1 MNQILKKSVAFTLL
15 LFSTVTFVKSQNSI
29 INSGFENG
37 LSGWGLVNE
46 GSSTAL
52 AETVN
57 TTFFSG
63 NSCGKITLLEE
74 GALGGFAQNVL
85 LENGATYEVRCMCKA
100 EALNGIALPYLN
112 INNNSLLIEYGIIP
126 ISGTTDWYEAKA
138 RFISPEAA
146 TNATFFLFVQGSS
159 GIAYFDD
166 VTFTKISNQG
176 NAEFSVDLSSD
187 SGTVNPYMHVNAGP
201 INPPFSHDL
210 SQDFQDLRI
219 TSVRTHDFY
228 GPCDIHSIFPDFNA
242 DANDPNSY
250 SFEASDEVIAAII
263 ATGSDVFFRL
273 GESFS
278 GNSLYNVPP
287 ADNQKMADICKNI
300 VRHYNDGWNN
310 GFNYNIEYW
319 EIWNE
324 PDLHHFWS
332 GSAYEFTT
340 MYGVIANTLKSYNPN
355 LKIIGPAVSSMVSE
369 WFVDEFLAGVS
380 QFEYPLDGF
389 SYHMYYMANPYGFVD
404 MDQRAEQKLAQ
415 YGLQDI
421 PHYLTEWN
429 NYAYSS
435 NGTTEIWRNDP
446 FSGASTAASLIY
458 LQETEIVQ
466 AHRYRANEFLFGLFD
481 DNSNINY
488 SGLAYQQFST
498 FVDHPQR
505 LATTGGDSLGF
516 ALLAAQNL
524 DGTQIQLSIANNS
537 TAHGSYSIELDNIA
551 TDVFYTY
558 TISRID
564 STLLNQTYS
573 SGTLINAAPVL
584 QVPCSAPFV
593 DKITLTRQLIDGVE
607 EKEKQLAIS
616 LSPNPA
622 RDIVKFTIS
631 NDTEGTSNL
640 LIIDAQGKIVK
651 QEKLN
656 ISNGNG
662 TLNVQDLNTGNYQ
675 IILINNGKVYNS
687 KLVKK

>member
-1 MNQILKKSVAFTLL
+1 MNQILKKSVAFSLL

-52 AETVN
+52 AEAVN

-63 NSCGKITLLEE
+63 NSCGKITFLEE

-112 INNNSLLIEYGIIP
+112 INNSSLLLEYGIIP

-138 RFISPEAA
+138 RFISPQAA

-166 VTFTKISNQG
+166 VTFTKITNQG

-201 INPPFSHDL
+201 INPPFSQDL
-210 SQDFQDLRI
+210 SQDFQELGI

-242 DANDPNSY
+242 DVNDPNSY
-250 SFEASDEVIAAII
+250 SFEASDEVITAII

-278 GNSLYNVPP
+278 GNSLYNEPP

-332 GSAYEFTT
+332 GTAYEFTT

-404 MDQRAEQKLAQ
+404 MDKKAEQKLAQ
-415 YGLQDI
+415 YGLQDV

-446 FSGASTAASLIY
+446 FSGACTAASLIY

-466 AHRYRANEFLFGLFD
+466 AHRYRSNEFLFGLFD

-498 FVDHPQR
+498 FVDHPHR

-551 TDVFYTY
+551 SDVFYTY

-593 DKITLTRQLIDGVE
+593 DKITLTREQIDGVE
-607 EKEKQLAIS
+607 EKEKQLVIS

-631 NDTEGTSNL
+631 NATEGTSNL
-640 LIIDAQGKIVK
+640 IIIDAQGKIVK
-651 QEKLN
+651 QEKFN

-675 IILINNGKVYNS
+675 IILINNGKIYNS

>member
-1 MNQILKKSVAFTLL
+1 MNIFAKRAALIAVFFSINFSFTW
-15 LFSTVTFVKSQNSI
+15 SQNLI
-29 INSGFENG
+29 LNSGFENG

-46 GSSTAL
+46 NSNTAI
-52 AETVN
+52 AETVS

-63 NSCGKITLLEE
+63 NSCGKITLLGE

-100 EALNGIALPYLN
+100 DALNGIALPYLN
-112 INNNSLLIEYGIIP
+112 IDNNSLLLEFGIIP
-126 ISGTTDWYEAKA
+126 ISGTTEWYEAKA

-159 GIAYFDD
+159 GVAFFDD
-166 VTFTKISNQG
+166 VTFTKIINDG
-176 NAEFSVDLSSD
+176 NANFSVSLNSTA
-187 SGTVNPYMHVNAGP
+187 GNVNPYMHVNAGP
-201 INPPFSHDL
+201 INPPFAQDL
-210 SQDFQDLRI
+210 SQDFQELGI

-228 GPCDIHSIFPDFNA
+228 GPCDIHTIFPDFNA
-242 DANDPNSY
+242 DVNDPNSY
-250 SFEASDEVIAAII
+250 SFEASDEVIAAIV

-278 GNSLYNVPP
+278 GNSLYNAPP

-324 PDLHHFWS
+324 PDLYHFWS
-332 GSAYEFTT
+332 GTAYEFTT

-369 WFVDEFLAGVS
+369 WFVDEFLSGVS
-380 QFEYPLDGF
+380 QFDYPLDGF

-404 MDQRAEQKLAQ
+404 MDKRAEQKLAQ
-415 YGLQDI
+415 YGLQNV

-446 FSGASTAASLIY
+446 FSGASSAATLIY
-458 LQETEIVQ
+458 LQDTEIVQ
-466 AHRYRANEFLFGLFD
+466 AHRYRSNEFLFGLFD

-488 SGLAYQQFST
+488 SGLAYQQFSS

-505 LATTGGDSLGF
+505 LATIGGDSLGF

-524 DGTQIQLSIANNS
+524 NGSQIQLSVANNS
-537 TAHGSYSIELDNIA
+537 TAHESYSIQFDDIA
-551 TDVFYTY
+551 ADTFYTY
-558 TISRID
+558 DISRID
-564 STLLNQTYS
+564 STHLNQPYS
-573 SGTLINAAPVL
+573 SGVLNNSTPIL
-584 QVPCSAPFV
+584 QVPCAAPFV
-593 DKITLTRQLIDGVE
+593 DKITLTRQQGDSVE
-607 EKEKQLAIS
+607 EKEMKAALN

-622 RDIVKFTIS
+622 IDIVKFTITS
-631 NDTEGTSNL
+631 DIEGASNL
-640 LIIDAQGKIVK
+640 IVIDAQGKIVK
-651 QEKLN
+651 QEKLY
-656 ISNGNG
+656 ISNGSG
-662 TLNVQDLNTGNYQ
+662 TLNVQELSPGNYQ
-675 IILINNGKVYNS
+675 FILIKDGKIYNS
-687 KLVKK
+687 KLVKH